1 MSRVPPVGGAS
12 PTAARS
18 REVYPSRIMRDKTG
32 DLKKRQDRRVGDEG
46 YSLRWTI
53 KEYF

>member
-1 MSRVPPVGGAS
+1 MSRVSPVGGAS

-32 DLKKRQDRRVGDEG
+32 DLKKRQDRGEPEPEEKAG
-46 YSLRWTI
+46 
-53 KEYF
+53 